1 MAHNH
6 VDNLSEEATDPVD
19 SPPADSSSAKMA
31 GSWRLFIA
39 VIALAIIAVLAYPM
53 FQDNTTVSP
62 ETADTQADAPPI
74 ALSGPEATAQANP
87 NSAQAQFGLGNAY
100 VKSGQ
105 WDKAVIAYK
114 KAIELDPNYQT
125 AYANLGVVYYQQ
137 GKFDLAVSQYQKAI
151 ELDPDDIEV
160 AYNLGALYLQQAV
173 SSGDQPDPEKL
184 QQAVAQLEQINQQAP
199 QLAEPY
205 FSLGVAY
212 TILNETEKAIEAFE
226 TFLEYDTGQDPR
238 ASQEAARY
246 LQNLRGE

>member
-1 MAHNH
+1 MTHNH
-6 VDNLSEEATDPVD
+6 VDNLSEEATDPMD
-19 SPPADSSSAKMA
+19 SPLEDTSSAKMG

-39 VIALAIIAVLAYPM
+39 VIALAIIAVLAYPL
-53 FQDNTTVSP
+53 FQNGTTSAPAPAANQANT
-62 ETADTQADAPPI
+62 APT

-173 SSGDQPDPEKL
+173 SSGDQPDEDKL
-184 QQAVAQLEQINQQAP
+184 QQAVAQLEQINQHAP

-212 TILNETEKAIEAFE
+212 TILNEPERAIRAFE
-226 TFLEYDTGQDPR
+226 TFLEYDTGQDSR
-238 ASQEAARY
+238 ASQEANRY